1 MSLTIKARLILLIA
15 FLIALIAVVG
25 SLGIRGMTAMD
36 GAIESIYEDR
46 LVPVQQLT
54 RIDELM
60 RDSIIELNQISL
72 THAPT
77 LGDAANQANRQP
89 YLDSVA
95 ANVETI
101 DRLWSTYMTTFL
113 TPREAELAERYTNQ
127 RRNFFQQGMAPAIA
141 FYEAGNID
149 RATTHMVEVV
159 RPAFISANQTLHNLI
174 DLQGEVARAEYAS
187 AESTFDFM
195 RYLTATMI
203 ILALIIGSLG
213 GWMLI
218 RAITRPLDR
227 MIGYFKAIAAGNLN
241 NHIEIE
247 RRDEIGLAL
256 ESLSETQIQQ
266 RELVARIQHSAQA
279 IHTASGEISS
289 GNHDLSQRTEE
300 QAASLQETAT
310 SMEQVAATVKQ
321 NADNTRQAN
330 ELVRSARQLADNGG
344 EKTAQAMGKMHE
356 LEESAAKIG
365 SIISVIDSIAFQTNI
380 LALNASVEAARAGE
394 QGRGFAVVA
403 SEVRNLAQR
412 CATAAK
418 EIQTLVTLDGE
429 LVKDGSTLV
438 QQAGEAMEQVVGSV
452 RQVSELMADINAAS
466 EEQSQAVEQVSV
478 AVSQMDQVTQQ
489 NASLVEQ
496 SAAAASALKSQAD
509 LLADTV
515 SAFRMGDNN
524 ATGLTS
530 GTAIPRTLATANA
543 PAFPAPTATLAP
555 RVNRQRKAAEAEP
568 EWEAF

>member
-25 SLGIRGMTAMD
+25 GFGIRGMTAMD
-36 GAIESIYEDR
+36 GAIETIYEDR

-72 THAPT
+72 THEITSGEP
-77 LGDAANQANRQP
+77 ANSANRQS
-89 YLDSVA
+89 YLDTVA
-95 ANVETI
+95 ANTETMEQ
-101 DRLWSTYMTTFL
+101 LWSAYMATFL

-127 RRNFFQQGMAPAIA
+127 RRTFFQQGMAPAIA
-141 FYEAGNID
+141 FYEAGSID
-149 RATTHMVEVV
+149 RATTHMVEVA
-159 RPAFISANQTLHNLI
+159 RPAFISANQTLRNLI
-174 DLQGEVARAEYAS
+174 DLQSEVARAEYAS
-187 AESTFDFM
+187 AESTFSFM
-195 RYLTATMI
+195 RFLTAAMI
-203 ILALIIGSLG
+203 ILALIVGSLS
-213 GWMLI
+213 GWRLI
-218 RAITRPLDR
+218 RAITQPLGR

-247 RRDEIGLAL
+247 RRDEISLAL
-256 ESLSETQIQQ
+256 ESLSEMQVQQ

-356 LEESAAKIG
+356 LEESAAKIS

-418 EIQTLVTLDGE
+418 EIQTLVTLDGA

-489 NASLVEQ
+489 NATLVEQ

-515 SAFRMGDNN
+515 SAFRMNDH

-530 GTAIPRTLATANA
+530 NSVIPRTLATANA
-543 PAFPAPTATLAP
+543 PAFPVAAATPAP
-555 RVNRQRKAAEAEP
+555 RANRQRKAAEAEP

>member
-15 FLIALIAVVG
+15 FLLVLIAVVG
-25 SLGIRGMTAMD
+25 GLGIRGMTAMD
-36 GAIESIYEDR
+36 NALESIYEDR

-77 LGDAANQANRQP
+77 LGEATSRANRQP

-95 ANVETI
+95 NNVEVI
-101 DRLWSTYMTTFL
+101 DRLWTSYMATFL

-127 RRNFFQQGMAPAIA
+127 RSAFFQQGMAPAIA

-159 RPAFISANQTLHNLI
+159 RPAFITANQTLHNLI
-174 DLQGEVARAEYAS
+174 DLQGEVARAEYAAADS
-187 AESTFDFM
+187 MSSFM
-195 RYLTATMI
+195 RYLTAAMI
-203 ILALIIGSLG
+203 IVALIIGALG

-218 RAITRPLDR
+218 RAITLPLGR

-241 NHIEIE
+241 NTIEIE

-256 ESLSETQIQQ
+256 ESLSETQVQQ

-321 NADNTRQAN
+321 NADNTHQAN

-429 LVKDGSTLV
+429 LVKDGSALV

-466 EEQSQAVEQVSV
+466 EEQSQAVEQVSA

-489 NASLVEQ
+489 NATLVEQ

-509 LLADTV
+509 LLADAV
-515 SAFRMGDNN
+515 SSFRMSDN

-530 GTAIPRTLATANA
+530 NTVIPRPLATDNA
-543 PAFPAPTATLAP
+543 PAFPTPVASHAP
-555 RVNRQRKAAEAEP
+555 RVNHQRKTAEAEP

>member
-15 FLIALIAVVG
+15 FLIALIAFVG
-25 SLGIRGMTAMD
+25 GLGIRGMNAMNTAID
-36 GAIESIYEDR
+36 SIYEDR
-46 LVPVQQLT
+46 LVPVKELNQ
-54 RIDELM
+54 IDELM
-60 RDSIIELNQISL
+60 SNSVIELNQISL
-72 THAPT
+72 THKVTMGEPT
-77 LGDAANQANRQP
+77 SRANRQP
-89 YLDSVA
+89 HLDTVA
-95 ANVETI
+95 ANMETI
-101 DRLWSTYMTTFL
+101 EQLWSSYMATAL
-113 TPREAELAERYTNQ
+113 TPCEAELAERYTSQ
-127 RRNFFQQGMAPAIA
+127 RRTFFQQGMAPAITY
-141 FYEAGNID
+141 YEAGSID
-149 RATTHMVEVV
+149 RATRHMVEVA
-159 RPAFISANQTLHNLI
+159 RPAFISANQTLHHLI
-174 DLQGEVARAEYAS
+174 ELQNEVAHTEYDA
-187 AESTFDFM
+187 ADSTFAFM
-195 RYLTATMI
+195 LYLTSVMI
-203 ILALIIGSLG
+203 ILALLIGSLG

-218 RAITRPLDR
+218 RAITRPLAR

-256 ESLSETQIQQ
+256 ESLSETQVQQ

-418 EIQTLVTLDGE
+418 EIQTLVTLDGA

-496 SAAAASALKSQAD
+496 SAAAAAALKSQAD

-515 SAFRMGDNN
+515 SAFRMNDN

-530 GTAIPRTLATANA
+530 NSVIPRTLATT
-543 PAFPAPTATLAP
+543 FPAPAAAPAP